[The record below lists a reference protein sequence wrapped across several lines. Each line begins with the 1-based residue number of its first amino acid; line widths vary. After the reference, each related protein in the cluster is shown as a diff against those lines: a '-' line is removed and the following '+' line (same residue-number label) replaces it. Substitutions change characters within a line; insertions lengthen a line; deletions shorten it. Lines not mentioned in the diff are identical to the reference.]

1 MNQRSIGAAA
11 LAAVPDLSLAAC
23 ANPRERVSRTISVFF

>member
-1 MNQRSIGAAA
+1 MNQRTIGAAV
-11 LAAVPDLSLAAC
+11 LGLSLAAC